1 MRTKFFAAVIL
12 FSVLLTS
19 CKDDK
24 SANATAQDPVKEQGF
39 KVVVNATVK
48 KDDSF
53 SIFYTED
60 GTADFTKIQPIWVD
74 VKGSNTPQDVVF
86 NLPADVYPS
95 QLRLDFGVNK
105 TQEDIVFNSATFS
118 YFDKSEKISGP
129 DLGIFFR
136 QDDSKCTYDYKTGV
150 IKALVKDNVRTFPSL
165 YPHEENMSNLLK
177 RLSTSK

>member
-1 MRTKFFAAVIL
+1 LITG
-12 FSVLLTS
+12 

-24 SANATAQDPVKEQGF
+24 SGNTATQDAVKEQGF
-39 KVVVNATVK
+39 KVTVNVTVK

-53 SIFYTED
+53 SLFYTED

-95 QLRLDFGVNK
+95 ELRLDFGLNK
-105 TQEDIVFNSATFS
+105 TQEDILFNSATFS
-118 YFDKSEKISGP
+118 YFDKSEKISGA

-136 QDDSKCTYDYKTGV
+136 QDDNKCIFDYKTGV
-150 IKALVKDNVRTFPSL
+150 IKALVKDGVRTYPSL

-177 RLSTSK
+177 RLSTHP